1 MRRKRVIRSE
11 AGVTVTELSVTT
23 ALLLVVVTTAMMALT
38 SGFGSS
44 TYASA
49 RSKSLDDLRIMAA
62 VFGKD
67 ARQAVLVTTATTS
80 TVAMETYVNGTVKK
94 VTWSATDDRLTRVV
108 DGTPAENRVYLVDLT
123 TTAVFSYY
131 GETDATKVT
140 RVRLA
145 AATQPLDNHPPVEI
159 VSDAEMRNVG

>member
-1 MRRKRVIRSE
+1 MTVVELVITS
-11 AGVTVTELSVTT
+11 
-23 ALLLVVVTTAMMALT
+23 ALLLVVVATAMTALT
-38 SGFGSS
+38 SGFGTS
-44 TYASA
+44 TYATA

-67 ARQAVLVTTATTS
+67 ARQAVEVKTATA
-80 TVAMETYVNGTVKK
+80 AMVKMNTYVNGTVKE
-94 VTWSATDDRLTRVV
+94 VTWSAADDRLTRTVV
-108 DGTPAENRVYLVDLT
+108 GTPDENRVYLVDLT

-145 AATQPLDNHPPVEI
+145 AATKPLSNHPPVEI